1 LKEWKE
7 RIILLRISVKISF
20 LPSRTLYKKFFFIL
34 VAIVIFSKFLIRT
47 KGFEYETVDIPSSV
61 SHIQKSENLNE
72 ALSNIKVENITSLQV
87 KEKSNVLDAKMDID
101 DISSLDVRF

>member
-1 LKEWKE
+1 
-7 RIILLRISVKISF
+7 
-20 LPSRTLYKKFFFIL
+20 
-34 VAIVIFSKFLIRT
+34 
-47 KGFEYETVDIPSSV
+47 
-61 SHIQKSENLNE
+61 LNE